1 MRAPYTRLFANFHGA
16 ACFEDREIELKPGFA
31 VPPVEPLHSAQFLP
45 ADETFW
51 LGAPATWKGD
61 AAHPAPRRM
70 MPSAAITSRIAFA
83 ASIMEKLKSPP
94 SEPNLRTSGTEC
106 HGVEILYVMSL
117 VPSDR
122 TTIPL

>member
-45 ADETFW
+45 ADGTFW

-70 MPSAAITSRIAFA
+70 IFVTVQGEYQIEASDGVKRNFA
-83 ASIMEKLKSPP
+83 PG
-94 SEPNLRTSGTEC
+94 SGT
-106 HGVEILYVMSL
+106 
-117 VPSDR
+117 
-122 TTIPL
+122 